1 MEKYRLRTVSIWVKS
16 RSFTNTRNIFISL
29 RSKVNYCQ
37 LIKYYIVMVFRSIQS
52 KCITGGRLYS
62 IHTADLGAG
71 RPMTGPRAWRRSGL
85 GLRGL
90 TGAGAGASSYS
101 SYSSAAAASASSP
114 SSSSHLQHINK
125 PVRTSLCISPLAV
138 NE

>member
-1 MEKYRLRTVSIWVKS
+1 
-16 RSFTNTRNIFISL
+16 
-29 RSKVNYCQ
+29 
-37 LIKYYIVMVFRSIQS
+37 MVLRSIQS
-52 KCITGGRLYS
+52 KCKTGGRLYS

-114 SSSSHLQHINK
+114 SSSSHLQHIK
-125 PVRTSLCISPLAV
+125 LVYSFLPVRTSLCISPLAV
-138 NE
+138 NECCNDVFTTVRNCTCVPKLKVKMFISIYRVRQTTSSRC